1 MTLQTTLLAAQ
12 AFNPSQIVLPIV
24 MVVVFWVV
32 LIRPQQKRQK
42 EVANKIKALKKND
55 QVITIGG
62 IHGTVTHVGEKTFS
76 MRIAENVTMKFDK
89 TAVASVNAEKKE
101 KKS

>member
-1 MTLQTTLLAAQ
+1 MTSLFILAAGQ
-12 AFNPSQIVLPIV
+12 AFNPSQILLPVI

-55 QVITIGG
+55 KIVTIGG
-62 IHGTVTHVGEKTFS
+62 LHGSVTHVGEKTFS
-76 MRIAENVTMKFDK
+76 LRVADGVTMKFDK
-89 TAVASVNAEKKE
+89 SSVATVNTDAEEKE
-101 KKS
+101 S